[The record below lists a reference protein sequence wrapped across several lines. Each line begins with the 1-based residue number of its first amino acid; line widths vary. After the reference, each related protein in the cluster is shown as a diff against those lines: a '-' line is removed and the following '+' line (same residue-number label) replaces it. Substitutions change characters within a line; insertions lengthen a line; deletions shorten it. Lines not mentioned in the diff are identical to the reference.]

1 MKRILMGALMVT
13 LAGCSNNPDSLAQN
27 KSSATTAKSFPEN
40 YQALYRKIHD
50 PASRCLVGSPGVATQ
65 LILDAQLYPDL
76 GFGEISYSMSSIYGR
91 HFFWKAK
98 IERQGTGS
106 KISVVSGNSLSRD
119 KDIRSVLRWAGGDTS
134 C

>member
-1 MKRILMGALMVT
+1 MKRILTAALLSALV
-13 LAGCSNNPDSLAQN
+13 GCSNNPDTLAQN
-27 KSSATTAKSFPEN
+27 KYSANTEKSFPEN

-98 IERQGTGS
+98 IEKAGSGS

-119 KDIRSVLRWAGGDTS
+119 KDIRSVLRWADGDMN